1 MADIVIKRTVPPEVY
16 AIALVAEGK
25 KVVGVRMVDVSL
37 KLGAKGSL
45 FDFPLGVVEKA
56 VRTDAN
62 LIRNLAFNGSLRL
75 INGDIRKFPVVDT
88 YARASSCVKHDYAGR
103 TDSRVSNCKLQG
115 QDRS

>member
-56 VRTDAN
+56 A
-62 LIRNLAFNGSLRL
+62 
-75 INGDIRKFPVVDT
+75 
-88 YARASSCVKHDYAGR
+88 YARAGSCVKHDYAGR
-103 TDSRVSNCKLQG
+103 SYSRVSHCKL
-115 QDRS
+115 